1 MATERTRLTEY
12 ENGYEITG
20 PYASNTPTGMFEGR
34 LPADLREYLNAQSD
48 LSLLGRRFFRSR
60 ITEDMPY
67 KQSMEILQK
76 FRSLNQDPDSMVRGL
91 LFQSKPEDVSG
102 LSQEERQERAF
113 EGLRKSIDLQE
124 RKDIFEQFLDKQGYD
139 DGGLVYNKPLLSQNL
154 QTPSTNPLITMYNR
168 SPASQGGLDSLINP
182 PMTDPG
188 GADDRA
194 AMMEMQRSTFA
205 PYLSG
210 NPGDTG
216 DGSTDEDDTDQEDED
231 PTENIP
237 FVDAVYNPD
246 VEGSYEA
253 PVSTTGTGGGQN
265 IPSVPGAN
273 YTQQME
279 GLYGPYYGKNEFAGG
294 EFDIPLVTPDDLFG
308 GTQGAKNES
317 GFIDRVGGGL
327 SNAARFLIDKA
338 GDLGELYVDKHPL
351 LSGIGS
357 VFTGGGG
364 EDVDIYGETFK
375 GTTIPAEGLGLYP
388 DDPMYETP
396 QDAAI
401 TQAMVD
407 NALAVDTEGM
417 LEDIDNLN
425 VGLQRRPDLV
435 AQERF
440 ENAQRAMQAKEDTS
454 AAFGD
459 HMGAMFAPDSG
470 WGNATPMLSSNR
482 DEQFATGRIGISGRM
497 LPRASSGFGGRN
509 PFAGEAPLPGSPDYA
524 DYVID
529 SMGFDPNKLQGEIN
543 KIVERDLPFVQA
555 QDQQGNSVLIDKQT
569 GEMTVIPVS
578 DQVKEYM
585 VQNPST
591 NFVGRVGG
599 GMRHGGV
606 ATLMPLRY

>member
-1 MATERTRLTEY
+1 
-12 ENGYEITG
+12 G

-216 DGSTDEDDTDQEDED
+216 DGSTDEDDTDQEDKD
-231 PTENIP
+231 PTEDIP

-246 VEGSYEA
+246 V
-253 PVSTTGTGGGQN
+253 
-265 IPSVPGAN
+265 
-273 YTQQME
+273 
-279 GLYGPYYGKNEFAGG
+279 
-294 EFDIPLVTPDDLFG
+294 
-308 GTQGAKNES
+308 
-317 GFIDRVGGGL
+317 
-327 SNAARFLIDKA
+327 
-338 GDLGELYVDKHPL
+338 
-351 LSGIGS
+351 
-357 VFTGGGG
+357 
-364 EDVDIYGETFK
+364 
-375 GTTIPAEGLGLYP
+375 
-388 DDPMYETP
+388 
-396 QDAAI
+396 
-401 TQAMVD
+401 
-407 NALAVDTEGM
+407 
-417 LEDIDNLN
+417 
-425 VGLQRRPDLV
+425 
-435 AQERF
+435 
-440 ENAQRAMQAKEDTS
+440 
-454 AAFGD
+454 
-459 HMGAMFAPDSG
+459 
-470 WGNATPMLSSNR
+470 
-482 DEQFATGRIGISGRM
+482 
-497 LPRASSGFGGRN
+497 
-509 PFAGEAPLPGSPDYA
+509 
-524 DYVID
+524 
-529 SMGFDPNKLQGEIN
+529 
-543 KIVERDLPFVQA
+543 
-555 QDQQGNSVLIDKQT
+555 
-569 GEMTVIPVS
+569 
-578 DQVKEYM
+578 
-585 VQNPST
+585 
-591 NFVGRVGG
+591 
-599 GMRHGGV
+599 
-606 ATLMPLRY
+606 

>member
-1 MATERTRLTEY
+1 MSTERIPIPLLT
-12 ENGYEITG
+12 GAT
-20 PYASNTPTGMFEGR
+20 ASNR
-34 LPADLREYLNAQSD
+34 LAE
-48 LSLLGRRFFRSR
+48 
-60 ITEDMPY
+60 
-67 KQSMEILQK
+67 
-76 FRSLNQDPDSMVRGL
+76 
-91 LFQSKPEDVSG
+91 
-102 LSQEERQERAF
+102 
-113 EGLRKSIDLQE
+113 
-124 RKDIFEQFLDKQGYD
+124 
-139 DGGLVYNKPLLSQNL
+139 
-154 QTPSTNPLITMYNR
+154 MYNR
-168 SPASQGGLDSLINP
+168 GPGLASLINP
-182 PMTDPG
+182 PRTDPG

-210 NPGDTG
+210 NPLVTSGGSADT
-216 DGSTDEDDTDQEDED
+216 SDQEDVD
-231 PTENIP
+231 PTEDIP
-237 FVDAVYNPD
+237 FVDAVVNPN
-246 VEGSYEA
+246 VEGGYEA

-265 IPSVPGAN
+265 IPFVPGAN

-294 EFDIPLVTPDDLFG
+294 EFDIPLVTPEKLFG
-308 GTQGAKNES
+308 TPAQQGIRDES
-317 GFIDRVGGGL
+317 GRLIDTIGGGL

-338 GDLGELYVDKHPL
+338 GDIGERLVDRHPL
-351 LSGIGS
+351 VGGIASIFGK
-357 VFTGGGG
+357 G
-364 EDVDIYGETFK
+364 EDDAPAKIYPESGTEDIS
-375 GTTIPAEGLGLYP
+375 
-388 DDPMYETP
+388 
-396 QDAAI
+396 
-401 TQAMVD
+401 
-407 NALAVDTEGM
+407 GM
-417 LEDIDNLN
+417 LEEYGQTGAFGAYLDDLETRDMVDEALATDAQDYIDFAENLD

-529 SMGFDPNKLQGEIN
+529 QMGFDPKKLQGEIN

-578 DQVKEYM
+578 EQVKEYM

>member
-1 MATERTRLTEY
+1 MSTERIPIPLLT
-12 ENGYEITG
+12 GAT
-20 PYASNTPTGMFEGR
+20 ASNR
-34 LPADLREYLNAQSD
+34 LAE
-48 LSLLGRRFFRSR
+48 
-60 ITEDMPY
+60 
-67 KQSMEILQK
+67 
-76 FRSLNQDPDSMVRGL
+76 
-91 LFQSKPEDVSG
+91 
-102 LSQEERQERAF
+102 
-113 EGLRKSIDLQE
+113 
-124 RKDIFEQFLDKQGYD
+124 
-139 DGGLVYNKPLLSQNL
+139 
-154 QTPSTNPLITMYNR
+154 MYNR
-168 SPASQGGLDSLINP
+168 GPGLASLINP
-182 PMTDPG
+182 PRTDPG

-210 NPGDTG
+210 NPLATSG
-216 DGSTDEDDTDQEDED
+216 GSTATSSQENVD
-231 PTENIP
+231 PTEDIP
-237 FVDAVYNPD
+237 FVDAVVNPN
-246 VEGSYEA
+246 VEGGYEA

-273 YTQQME
+273 FTQQME
-279 GLYGPYYGKNEFAGG
+279 GLYGPYYGKNEFAGL
-294 EFDIPLVTPDDLFG
+294 PAH
-308 GTQGAKNES
+308 QGIRDES
-317 GFIDRVGGGL
+317 GRLIDTVGGGL

-338 GDLGELYVDKHPL
+338 GDLGERLVDRHPL
-351 LSGIGS
+351 VGGIASIFGK
-357 VFTGGGG
+357 GG
-364 EDVDIYGETFK
+364 DDIDAYGKTLK
-375 GTTIPAEGLGLYP
+375 GDMVSAEGFGYPILADTVSAEGLGLYP
-388 DDPMYETP
+388 EDPAYVEPPESSPEDYLGIMGEPTDDGAFKDLSDPSNIIKEIDEKMKKEG
-396 QDAAI
+396 I
-401 TQAMVD
+401 ETQARINFLD
-407 NALAVDTEGM
+407 
-417 LEDIDNLN
+417 
-425 VGLQRRPDLV
+425 DLIQKREV
-435 AQERF
+435 F
-440 ENAQRAMQAKEDTS
+440 ENVQKGLQAKEDTS

-529 SMGFDPNKLQGEIN
+529 QMGFDPKKLQGEIN

-578 DQVKEYM
+578 EQVKEYI